1 MDEPPISPAFPL
13 PGDPRHQRVADL
25 YLSGRPGVDAYLEAG
40 FKCTRESA
48 YQNAKRV
55 LKRPDV
61 VAYMDAVKAAAAE
74 AAVMSVREKR
84 EYLARV
90 VRVPITSLD
99 PEKEENGD
107 LIKSFSKTESELSN
121 SFRVEKVDPIAAI
134 KLDNE
139 LASVGNP
146 QADAVGK
153 LAEAIASLGSASPL
167 PEDRM

>member
-1 MDEPPISPAFPL
+1 MAESPIPPTFPL

-61 VAYMDAVKAAAAE
+61 VAYMDAVKAVAAE

-84 EYLARV
+84 EFLARI
-90 VRVPITSLD
+90 VRTPFSAIDV
-99 PEKEENGD
+99 EKRVNDD
-107 LIKSFSKTESELSN
+107 LIKSHAKTTGEMSSSE
-121 SFRVEKVDPIAAI
+121 RIEKLDPLAAI

-153 LAEAIASLGSASPL
+153 LAEAIAGLGSDSPL